1 MAIVMD
7 DPSANLVAMTI
18 RLEPVVGDALK
29 RAAEREGQEVADYA
43 ARVLIEHV
51 LPLIEQSNP
60 PSARR
65 LQAEIEV
72 KARAI
77 ALAKQLSPEQ
87 AFDPNVTLKVFQ
99 AIREEDELRQ
109 LYIRAIGDRPS
120 DERGNP
126 IKARVNRTLGAAIK
140 TAVRAMPKT
149 IDGNP
154 MKVQVSNEF
163 IFSYTQLEPPPGA
176 KLARV

>member
-1 MAIVMD
+1 
-7 DPSANLVAMTI
+7 MTI

-51 LPLIEQSNP
+51 LPFIEQISP
-60 PSARR
+60 LSARR
-65 LQAEIEV
+65 LEAEIEI

-77 ALAKQLSPEQ
+77 GLAKQLSPEH

-99 AIREEDELRQ
+99 AIRTRDELRR
-109 LYIRAIGDRPS
+109 LYLRAIGDRMG

-126 IKARVNRTLGAAIK
+126 VKARINRTLGAAIK

-149 IDGNP
+149 IAP
-154 MKVQVSNEF
+154 IKVQVSNEF
-163 IFSYTQLEPPPGA
+163 IFSYTQLEPPPDA
-176 KLARV
+176 ELAMA